1 MTHYTNTMKPHI
13 AIIGAGAVGGY
24 TGGRLALA
32 GEAVTLIDAWPEHV
46 NAMRAQGLRLSG
58 TQGEHTV
65 KVQALHIS
73 DVQGL
78 TQQPV
83 DIAIISTKSYDTEW
97 ATALI
102 APYLAPH
109 GYVVSMQNGM
119 NEERIARIVGWD
131 KTVGCI
137 ASSISVNVAAPGHIT
152 RTQQPGGGG
161 HAVFRVGEVHGR
173 VTTRATQLA
182 RILCAV
188 DAADVTQNPW
198 GERWT
203 KLATNA
209 ITHGLLGA
217 TGLDNRA
224 VLVERG
230 KVHRIGVRL
239 AAEAITVGRALG
251 YDIGTLLGIM
261 PDDWVAAN
269 AGDTAAKQRV
279 DDGLAAW
286 MKKLTAPSRSSVGR
300 DVASGRRTEID
311 FTNGLVA
318 AKGDEVGAPA
328 PTHAA
333 VTALVQRI
341 DRGELKPDLSNIHN
355 IMA

>member
-1 MTHYTNTMKPHI
+1 MVKMLQKLHI

-32 GEAVTLIDAWPEHV
+32 GETVTLIDAWPEHV
-46 NAMRAQGLRLSG
+46 DAMRAHGLHLSG

-65 KVQALHIS
+65 QVQALHVG
-73 DVQGL
+73 DVQRL
-78 TQQPV
+78 VKQPV

-102 APYLAPH
+102 APYLAPN

-119 NEERIARIVGWD
+119 NEARIARIVGWA

-137 ASSISVNVAAPGHIT
+137 ASSISVNLAAPGHIT

-173 VTTRATQLA
+173 VTSRATQLA
-182 RILCAV
+182 HMLCAV
-188 DAADVTQNPW
+188 DDADVTKNLW

-224 VLVERG
+224 VLIERG
-230 KVHRIGVRL
+230 RVHRIGVRL
-239 AAEAITVGRALG
+239 AAEAIAVGRALG
-251 YDIGTLLGIM
+251 YDIGTLLGVA
-261 PDDWVAAN
+261 PDDWLAAN
-269 AGDTAAKQRV
+269 AEDAAAKRRV
-279 DDGLAAW
+279 EDGLETW
-286 MKKLTAPSRSSVGR
+286 MHTLTAPSRSSVGR
-300 DVASGRRTEID
+300 DIVSGRRSEID

-318 AKGDEVGAPA
+318 DKGIEVGVPA
-328 PTHAA
+328 PTHVA
-333 VTALVQRI
+333 VTELVRRI
-341 DRGELKPDLSNIHN
+341 DRSELKPDVANVAVIFV
-355 IMA
+355 

>member
-1 MTHYTNTMKPHI
+1 MQMKPHI

-24 TGGRLALA
+24 AGGRLALA
-32 GEAVTLIDAWPEHV
+32 GETVTLIDAWPEHV
-46 NAMRAQGLRLSG
+46 NAMRAHGLRLSG

-65 KVQALHIS
+65 PVQSLHLS
-73 DVQGL
+73 DAQRLVK
-78 TQQPV
+78 QPV
-83 DIAIISTKSYDTEW
+83 DIAIISTKSYDTAW

-102 APYLAPH
+102 KPYLAPQ
-109 GYVVSMQNGM
+109 GFVVSMQNGM
-119 NEERIARIVGWD
+119 NEECIAGIVGWD

-137 ASSISVNVAAPGHIT
+137 ASSISVNMAAPGHIA

-173 VTTRATQLA
+173 TTARAGQLA
-182 RILCAV
+182 RLLCAV
-188 DAADVTQNPW
+188 DSADVTPDLW

-224 VLVERG
+224 VLIERG
-230 KVHRIGVRL
+230 HVHRIGVRL
-239 AAEAITVGRALG
+239 AAEAIAAGRALG
-251 YDIGTLLGIM
+251 YQVGTLLGVA
-261 PDDWVAAN
+261 PDDWLNAN
-269 AGDTAAKQRV
+269 AGDAAAKNRV
-279 DDGLAAW
+279 EDGLTAW
-286 MKKLTAPSRSSVGR
+286 MSTLTAPSRSSVGR

-311 FTNGLVA
+311 YTNGLVA
-318 AKGDEVGAPA
+318 DKGVEVGVPA

-333 VTALVQRI
+333 VTELVRRI
-341 DRGELKPDLSNIHN
+341 DRGELQPHPLNIDT
-355 IMA
+355 IEIVI

>member
-1 MTHYTNTMKPHI
+1 MLTQPHI

-32 GEAVTLIDAWPEHV
+32 GETVTLIDAWPEHV
-46 NAMRAQGLRLSG
+46 NAMRVHGLRLAG

-65 KVQALHIS
+65 TVQALHVG
-73 DVQGL
+73 DAQRLVK
-78 TQQPV
+78 QPV
-83 DIAIISTKSYDTEW
+83 DIAIISTKSYDTAW
-97 ATALI
+97 TAALI
-102 APYLAPH
+102 APYLARD

-119 NEERIARIVGWD
+119 NEERIAGIVGWD

-137 ASSISVNVAAPGHIT
+137 ASSISVNMAAPGHIT

-173 VTTRATQLA
+173 TTTRATQLA
-182 RILCAV
+182 RLLCAV
-188 DAADVTQNPW
+188 DSADVTPDLW

-209 ITHGLLGA
+209 ITHGLLGV

-224 VLVERG
+224 VLIERG

-239 AAEAITVGRALG
+239 AAEAIAVGRALG
-251 YDIGTLLGIM
+251 YQVGTLLGVA
-261 PDDWVAAN
+261 PDDWLNAN
-269 AGDTAAKQRV
+269 AGDAAAKKRV
-279 DDGLAAW
+279 ENGLAAW
-286 MKKLTAPSRSSVGR
+286 MNTLTAPSRSSVGR
-300 DVASGRRTEID
+300 DVVAGRRTEID

-318 AKGDEVGAPA
+318 GKGAQTGVPA
-328 PTHAA
+328 PTHAR
-333 VTALVQRI
+333 VTELVRRI
-341 DRGELKPDLSNIHN
+341 DRGELTPDPAHIDA
-355 IMA
+355 MPA

>member
-1 MTHYTNTMKPHI
+1 MKTPHI

-24 TGGRLALA
+24 AGGRLALA
-32 GEAVTLIDAWPEHV
+32 GEKVTLIDAWPEHV
-46 NAMRAQGLRLSG
+46 NMMRTQGLRLSG
-58 TQGEHTV
+58 TQGAHTV
-65 KVQALHIS
+65 AVQVLNLC
-73 DVQGL
+73 DVQRL
-78 TQQPV
+78 NHKPV

-97 ATALI
+97 AVTLI
-102 APYLAPH
+102 APYLAPN

-137 ASSISVNVAAPGHIT
+137 ASSISVNLAAPGHIT

-173 VTTRATQLA
+173 ATTRAVQLA
-182 RILCAV
+182 RLLCAV
-188 DAADVTQNPW
+188 DVADVTPNLW

-224 VLVERG
+224 VLIERG
-230 KVHRIGVRL
+230 AVHRIGVRL
-239 AAEAITVGRALG
+239 AAEAIAVGRALG
-251 YDIGTLLGIM
+251 YDLGTLLGVA
-261 PDDWVAAN
+261 PDDWLGAD
-269 AGDTAAKQRV
+269 AGDAAARKQV
-279 DDGLAAW
+279 EDGLVAW
-286 MKKLTAPSRSSVGR
+286 MQTLTAPSRSSVGR

-318 AKGDEVGAPA
+318 AKGDEVGVPA

-341 DRGELKPDLSNIHN
+341 DRGESQPDPSNILN
-355 IMA
+355 LMVSG